1 MNGQQ
6 QKAGQPQNWPMQ
18 RSRLRRLTLDAM
30 LVSLAL
36 VLAIVERWIPLELLV
51 PIPGLKLGLA
61 NIVTLVAL
69 LRLRPSDALIILFVR
84 ILIMGTI
91 TGLTA
96 MLFSLGG
103 GMLALLT
110 MWLLSYWEDKLFSAI
125 GISLAGAAAH
135 NIGQV
140 LVAGLVMG
148 EPLLIITYLPALLLT
163 GIGTGLLTG
172 VAAVPVIR
180 VFARLPALRDL
191 NTPRADKTQR

>member
-1 MNGQQ
+1 MNR
-6 QKAGQPQNWPMQ
+6 QPDCPAKPQDLHRQ
-18 RSRLRRLTLDAM
+18 RQRLRRVTADAM

-36 VLAIVERWIPLELLV
+36 VLAIAERWIPLELLIPV
-51 PIPGLKLGLA
+51 PGLKLGLA

-69 LRLRPSDALIILFVR
+69 LRMRPADAAAILMIR

-103 GMLALLT
+103 GVLALLT
-110 MWLLSYWEDKLFSAI
+110 MWLLSRWEDRVFSVI

-140 LVAGLVMG
+140 CVAGLVMG
-148 EPLLIITYLPALLLT
+148 EPLLILTYMPALLLT
-163 GIGTGLLTG
+163 GLGTGLLTG
-172 VAAVPVIR
+172 VATVPVIR
-180 VFARLPALRDL
+180 SFSRLPALREL
-191 NTPRADKTQR
+191 N

>member
-1 MNGQQ
+1 MIS
-6 QKAGQPQNWPMQ
+6 QKNNNAKSQTLLRQ
-18 RSRLRRLTLDAM
+18 RQRLRRVTADAM

-36 VLAIVERWIPLELLV
+36 VLAIVERWIPLELIV
-51 PIPGLKLGLA
+51 PVPGLKLGLA

-69 LRLRPSDALIILFVR
+69 LRLRSVDAMAILMVR

-103 GMLALLT
+103 GLLALLI
-110 MWLLSYWEDKLFSAI
+110 MWLLSRWEDRYVSVI

-140 LVAGLVMG
+140 CVAGLVMG
-148 EPLLIITYLPALLLT
+148 EPLLILTYMPALLLT
-163 GIGTGLLTG
+163 GLGTGLLTG
-172 VAAVPVIR
+172 VATVPVIR
-180 VFARLPALRDL
+180 SFSRLPALREL
-191 NTPRADKTQR
+191 VVSET

>member
-1 MNGQQ
+1 MKDRGLKTGQSIS
-6 QKAGQPQNWPMQ
+6 QPLQ
-18 RSRLRRLTLDAM
+18 REQLRRLTQDAM

-69 LRLRPSDALIILFVR
+69 LRLRPADAVIILLVR
-84 ILIMGTI
+84 IIIMGTI

-103 GMLALLT
+103 GILALLI
-110 MWLLSYWEDKLFSAI
+110 MWLLSHWEGRLFSAI

-148 EPLLIITYLPALLLT
+148 EPLLIVTYLPALLLT
-163 GIGTGLLTG
+163 AIGTGLLTG
-172 VAAVPVIR
+172 VAAVPVLQ
-180 VFARLPALRDL
+180 VFARLPALG
-191 NTPRADKTQR
+191 TQNPPSQPGDQR

>member
-1 MNGQQ
+1 VNGS
-6 QKAGQPQNWPMQ
+6 GQNTGRPVSGSMQ
-18 RSRLRRLTLDAM
+18 RNRLRRLTQDAM

-36 VLAIVERWIPLELLV
+36 VLAVVERWIPLELLV

-69 LRLRPSDALIILFVR
+69 LRLRPGDALIILFVR

-103 GMLALLT
+103 GMLALLI
-110 MWLLSYWEDKLFSAI
+110 MWLLSHWEGRLFSAI

-148 EPLLIITYLPALLLT
+148 EPLLIVTYLPALLLT
-163 GIGTGLLTG
+163 AIGTGLLTG
-172 VAAVPVIR
+172 VAAVPVLQI
-180 VFARLPALRDL
+180 FARLPALRQQ
-191 NTPRADKTQR
+191 NTPSDQGHQR